1 MAIPSTNL
9 QLCAKSLASIDTVML
24 SFSSKMDN
32 LIAAVEKIK
41 IGGGGG
47 KKGGGGGGGAD
58 ADAIDIAKTAS
69 TKRLAQAKAV
79 ADLEFSKA
87 KAAHEF
93 ALKNAKLRSQ
103 RNGSLDASVYAQEL
117 AAASALGKARY
128 GAAKKAANLALSGAY
143 AANSAQLAGAGASAK
158 VMRNFHNKAQNQD
171 IANIKNNASVFQSQ
185 DVKSKN
191 IKMALDDQ
199 ISQSEIAQKKKIEAA
214 KVKAQA
220 AGRKADEKYNENA
233 RKDAVDAAKSLAH
246 ALLNGAKITGEA
258 AFVAAKRTAKEEL
271 ADAKEFAKSNTSLTK
286 QERLARID
294 AARTAGNVAL
304 DAAARVAND
313 ALRNASDQAQDAVR
327 NAGASSKEI
336 RSLNRKIYDTEAGYN
351 AKVYESSLANA
362 ESVGNAKRSINA
374 QIQREEAAKA
384 KKLADAASKGSRG
397 SRGGGGGGGPKDK
410 SKDFTGAKSFDPR
423 AFFDSLRGG
432 LISGI
437 VGAATQGFAV
447 FQKTRQNVS
456 EARGGRGAPGGGA
469 AAAMGPIVGVM
480 GVATAA
486 MGALTGGFS
495 ILIEMVGKFVGAL
508 DPAIMEQLNLAF
520 SDLSAVVGIG
530 LRPII
535 TAATVIIRSFADA
548 LVPVMRKL
556 EPIITKLASVM
567 ISIAIP
573 IIVAWADQLEML
585 MPVFNA
591 LVPIV
596 AILGELF
603 SGVLM
608 VVIPLFKVL
617 AGVCLI
623 LVGVFNAVVA
633 AVHGFAAGILWAVTG
648 LLKIIPGQSAR
659 AAAAQKQAEA
669 AGASSAAA
677 LSNAGNNIADGG
689 KMIGTAFTS
698 TEKEVKGGESRGAAA
713 KGASYSGVA
722 DLGKNMMQAAFGSST
737 QSVENKQLEQQKQ
750 AAGELGII
758 RGLLLNWKQ
767 PKDAAAGVRN

>member
-1 MAIPSTNL
+1 M
-9 QLCAKSLASIDTVML
+9 
-24 SFSSKMDN
+24 
-32 LIAAVEKIK
+32 
-41 IGGGGG
+41 
-47 KKGGGGGGGAD
+47 
-58 ADAIDIAKTAS
+58 
-69 TKRLAQAKAV
+69 
-79 ADLEFSKA
+79 
-87 KAAHEF
+87 
-93 ALKNAKLRSQ
+93 
-103 RNGSLDASVYAQEL
+103 
-117 AAASALGKARY
+117 
-128 GAAKKAANLALSGAY
+128 
-143 AANSAQLAGAGASAK
+143 
-158 VMRNFHNKAQNQD
+158 
-171 IANIKNNASVFQSQ
+171 
-185 DVKSKN
+185 
-191 IKMALDDQ
+191 
-199 ISQSEIAQKKKIEAA
+199 
-214 KVKAQA
+214 
-220 AGRKADEKYNENA
+220 
-233 RKDAVDAAKSLAH
+233 
-246 ALLNGAKITGEA
+246 
-258 AFVAAKRTAKEEL
+258 
-271 ADAKEFAKSNTSLTK
+271 
-286 QERLARID
+286 
-294 AARTAGNVAL
+294 
-304 DAAARVAND
+304 
-313 ALRNASDQAQDAVR
+313 
-327 NAGASSKEI
+327 
-336 RSLNRKIYDTEAGYN
+336 
-351 AKVYESSLANA
+351 
-362 ESVGNAKRSINA
+362 
-374 QIQREEAAKA
+374 
-384 KKLADAASKGSRG
+384 
-397 SRGGGGGGGPKDK
+397 
-410 SKDFTGAKSFDPR
+410 
-423 AFFDSLRGG
+423 
-432 LISGI
+432 
-437 VGAATQGFAV
+437 GAATQGFAV

-480 GVATAA
+480 GVAAAA

-603 SGVLM
+603 SAVLM
-608 VVIPLFKVL
+608 IVIPLFKVL

-623 LVGVFNAVVA
+623 LVGVFNTVVA

-648 LLKIIPGQSAR
+648 LLKIVPGQSAR

-677 LSNAGNNIADGG
+677 LSNAGSNIADGG

-767 PKDAAAGVRN
+767 PRDAAAGVRN